1 MGDLYSSLSTNTARH
16 RPRPLC
22 RNGSGRQAI
31 MAKSPARAVKS
42 LLQDAC
48 AERTDFP
55 RKWTHPKVED
65 VCGLVKFRASIVPKR
80 FTGGN
85 VAPWRL
91 LSQTPSTFSE
101 TVWNPH
107 DAKTASK
114 TRAVRCDRKLFWKP
128 KTISETALNLKLSLN
143 LARAVARC
151 AGCALA
157 RAVARVCALA
167 PPSGSCRAWQAPPPV
182 LCLCPVSPL
191 PARVLAPARALAC
204 APFACSHR
212 PAPRLAQFNL
222 TILYHSLYTF
232 YSIITCPRM

>member
-1 MGDLYSSLSTNTARH
+1 
-16 RPRPLC
+16 
-22 RNGSGRQAI
+22 

-128 KTISETALNLKLSLN
+128 KTILETENY
-143 LARAVARC
+143 
-151 AGCALA
+151 
-157 RAVARVCALA
+157 
-167 PPSGSCRAWQAPPPV
+167 
-182 LCLCPVSPL
+182 
-191 PARVLAPARALAC
+191 
-204 APFACSHR
+204 F
-212 PAPRLAQFNL
+212 
-222 TILYHSLYTF
+222 
-232 YSIITCPRM
+232 